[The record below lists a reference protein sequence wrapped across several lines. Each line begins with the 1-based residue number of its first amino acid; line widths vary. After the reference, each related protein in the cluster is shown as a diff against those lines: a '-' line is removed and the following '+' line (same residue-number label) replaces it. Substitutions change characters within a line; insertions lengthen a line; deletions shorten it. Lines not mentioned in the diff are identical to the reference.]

1 MGESWKAGPEAKSRV
16 GVDEELDGRTYPE
29 NGSGVPDSGGGL
41 RRLLSCLGVIT
52 LVLAMLAGGII
63 WLFRDELFHP
73 FGDVRACQ
81 GSDVQLP
88 GVIDTGS
95 ATIPADA
102 SDIHYFTRNGSAQVS
117 FLSGRIPDYL
127 HRAGLV
133 PDGKPLFDEAYGSA
147 YGLGDDETELPDGL
161 CGSPLRGPAWSYQST
176 GDTGR
181 GVNVLVERSPT
192 INDSFRTPARAV
204 VTFGID

>member
-1 MGESWKAGPEAKSRV
+1 M
-16 GVDEELDGRTYPE
+16 DGTTYPE
-29 NGSGVPDSGGGL
+29 NVSGVPDSGGGL

-52 LVLAMLAGGII
+52 LVLAMLAGGIV
-63 WLFRDELFHP
+63 WLFRDELFYP
-73 FGDVRACQ
+73 FGDFRACR

-88 GVIDTGS
+88 GVIGAGS

-102 SDIHYFTRNGSAQVS
+102 SDIHYFTRNGSAEVS
-117 FLSGRIPDYL
+117 FLSGQIPDYL

-133 PDGKPLFDEAYGSA
+133 PEGMPLFDEDYGSP

-176 GDTGR
+176 GDTGPR
-181 GVNVLVERSPT
+181 VSVLVERSPT
-192 INDSFRTPARAV
+192 SGDSFRTPARAV
-204 VTFGID
+204 VSFDIQ